1 MDKQAILT
9 ETIRIAQQ
17 AGVILRTKFTQPL
30 QMSTK
35 ASEIDIVTEADKEA
49 EIFISREI
57 LRLYPEHHLVGEE
70 GGGQGAAVETA
81 DYHWYVDPIDGTTN
95 FAGGVPHFCVSLA
108 LTDANLKPII
118 AVIYEPN
125 RDELYTAIKGEG
137 AYLNGQPIKVTDAEK
152 LIQSIVGSGF
162 PYTKHTDPD
171 NNTREWANFTER
183 VRGIRRMGSAALDLA
198 YVASGRFDAYWE
210 RGLKSWDAMAGIL
223 LVMEAGG
230 TISDFEDNNQMQWN
244 ERGRIVASNG
254 HLHQQMIDGLQIK
267 NV

>member
-9 ETIRIAQQ
+9 EASRIAQQ
-17 AGVILRTKFTQPL
+17 TGVILRTKFAQPIV
-30 QMSTK
+30 QTTK

-49 EIFISREI
+49 EIFISREL

-125 RDELYTAIKGEG
+125 RDELYTAIQCEG
-137 AYLNGQPIKVTDAEK
+137 AYLNGQKLQVTNTEK

-171 NNTREWANFTER
+171 NNTREWANITAQ

-198 YVASGRFDAYWE
+198 YVAAGRFDAYWE
-210 RGLKSWDAMAGIL
+210 RSLNSWDAMAGIL

-230 TISDFEDNNQMQWN
+230 TISDFEGNHRMQWN
-244 ERGRIVASNG
+244 DRGRILASNG
-254 HLHQQMIDGLQIK
+254 HIHQQMLDGLQIK
-267 NV
+267 TV